1 MCVRN
6 LKSVA
11 SPVPEIIGGTQKLV
25 SPWIRSRSLFSKIFN
40 GLLFG
45 WTLLMYQP
53 NLKSVALPVPEI
65 IAVGVLGVG
74 CGPQSWEEEAV
85 EGRGDRGPESEATL
99 ELL

>member
-1 MCVRN
+1 
-6 LKSVA
+6 
-11 SPVPEIIGGTQKLV
+11 
-25 SPWIRSRSLFSKIFN
+25 
-40 GLLFG
+40 
-45 WTLLMYQP
+45 MYQP